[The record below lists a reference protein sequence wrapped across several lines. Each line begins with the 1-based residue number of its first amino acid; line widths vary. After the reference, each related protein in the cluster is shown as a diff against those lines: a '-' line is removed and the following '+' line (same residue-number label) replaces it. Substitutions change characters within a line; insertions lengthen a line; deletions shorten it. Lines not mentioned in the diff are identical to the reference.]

1 MSNSEYVIKCP
12 DSLTIAAVADF
23 QGELK
28 TALETQNEI
37 ILSGSD
43 VDVADTAG
51 LQLLCAFFMDA
62 TAHDINIRWDNASQP
77 LRDSAE
83 QIGVCEIIHLDE
95 PNVH

>member
-1 MSNSEYVIKCP
+1 MSNSEHVIKCP
-12 DSLTIAAVADF
+12 ESLTIAAVADL

-62 TAHDINIRWDNASQP
+62 SAHDITIRWDKASEALKDAAQ
-77 LRDSAE
+77 
-83 QIGVCEIIHLDE
+83 QIGVSETIHLDG
-95 PNVH
+95 PHIH